1 MAEYTCTCDACGM
14 DFAVR
19 RFDTEKDTLK
29 DGHEISVVYF
39 SCPKC
44 DERFIV
50 TVRDEESARLRDILQ
65 ESQERYRQSYD
76 SSDSDKTRKA
86 RNEVGHNKR
95 ALLRYMYKLKRRYLK
110 ELKKRG
116 K

>member
-14 DFAVR
+14 EFAVHK
-19 RFDTEKDTLK
+19 FDTEKDTLK
-29 DGHEISVVYF
+29 DGHEISVVSF

-65 ESQERYRQSYD
+65 ESQERYRQSYNPND
-76 SSDSDKTRKA
+76 LDTGRRL